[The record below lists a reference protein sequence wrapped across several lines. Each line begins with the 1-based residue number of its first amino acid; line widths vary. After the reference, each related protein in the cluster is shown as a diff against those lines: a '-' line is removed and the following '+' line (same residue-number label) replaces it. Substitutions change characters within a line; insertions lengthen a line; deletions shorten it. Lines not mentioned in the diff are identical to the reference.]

1 LLKYKL
7 HLVSYLS
14 KWPPIESAFDGTQI
28 KCFRNE
34 NYVRP
39 TENKASGCLGF
50 VKWSVD
56 GGPKDFEYKLD
67 AERVEER
74 SAKVSGVVN
83 RNLLFIH
90 RRWHR
95 NRGKCHK
102 LSQNINIEPRN
113 ECHISCTLCSGIGL
127 HNAGPVELW
136 LQRYEAEIPS
146 RPWRVVIFHIL
157 LGWNIVASSASGEV
171 CQKLE
176 TATISRWVILLVMP
190 FWGLPYAYWPKIYSA
205 IRNYGLP
212 FAFPWCYLF
221 N

>member
-1 LLKYKL
+1 MAHKSNVFEMKTTYVGPRTKPVVVLG
-7 HLVSYLS
+7 LS
-14 KWPPIESAFDGTQI
+14 NDLWTAAPKISSTNWMP
-28 KCFRNE
+28 
-34 NYVRP
+34 
-39 TENKASGCLGF
+39 SG
-50 VKWSVD
+50 W
-56 GGPKDFEYKLD
+56 
-67 AERVEER
+67 RR